1 MIVFKPFNGFDFQL
15 LNKFN
20 GIEST
25 QRNLEDLRGKIE
37 DLYCRDDSYDYSTKG
52 NVSWTIFDRQ
62 EGAMLE
68 ILINE

>member
-1 MIVFKPFNGFDFQL
+1 MIVFKPFNGFCSEL

-25 QRNLEDLRGKIE
+25 NNNLEDLRSKIE
-37 DLYCRDDSYDYSTKG
+37 DLYLRDDSYDYSTKG
-52 NVSWTIFDRQ
+52 NVSWNIFDRE
-62 EGAMLE
+62 EGSMLE

>member
-37 DLYCRDDSYDYSTKG
+37 DLYFRDDSYDYSTKG

-62 EGAMLE
+62 EGTMLE

>member
-20 GIEST
+20 GLEST
-25 QRNLEDLRGKIE
+25 ENNLEDLRGKIE
-37 DLYCRDDSYDYSTKG
+37 DLYFRDDSYDYSTKG
-52 NVSWTIFDRQ
+52 CVSWNVFDRQ

>member
-15 LNKFN
+15 LNSFN

-25 QRNLEDLRGKIE
+25 EKNLEDLRGKIE
-37 DLYCRDDSYDYSTKG
+37 DLYFRDDSYDYSTKG
-52 NVSWTIFDRQ
+52 NVSWIIFDRQ
-62 EGAMLE
+62 EGSMLE